1 MKKIFATVV
10 LSFFTFSLF
19 SKDFSSTENL
29 NSEFIFS
36 LSLDSAEQ
44 LTYEEVETDY
54 FQIRNMVRRHHGCWN
69 KYYRLGVYTYEK
81 NIFEIL
87 QCTNGYS
94 VFTYLVLKEEKEFP
108 RMLLIDMRTG
118 DQKEVSFKI
127 NKGLVYLSY
136 IERCGEFPI
145 TISET
150 YSLDSKFSAIKYHDM
165 TPHEEINIITE

>member
-1 MKKIFATVV
+1 MKKIIVTVV
-10 LSFFTFSLF
+10 LSFFIFSL
-19 SKDFSSTENL
+19 SSRDFSSIENL
-29 NSEFIFS
+29 NSELIFS
-36 LSLDSAEQ
+36 VNLDSAEQ
-44 LTYEEVETDY
+44 LSYEEVESDY
-54 FQIRNMVRRHHGCWN
+54 FQIRNMIKRHHGCWN
-69 KYYRLGVYTYEK
+69 KYYRLGIYTYEK

-94 VFTYLVLKEEKEFP
+94 VLTYLVLKEGKKFP

-127 NKGLVYLSY
+127 NKGLVHLSY

-150 YSLDSKFSAIKYHDM
+150 YSLDSKFSVIKSHDM
-165 TPHEEINIITE
+165 PSHEEINIITE